1 MSRVVLT
8 TRLAL
13 DIQTQIDN
21 SLCTERPGS
30 DHDALS
36 DSHRREPALVA
47 VSVPAAVFGNGNGN
61 GLGLGLGLG
70 IYTLYTFYT
79 FYTLYTFH
87 TQRWWR
93 EISPGRVGEV

>member
-1 MSRVVLT
+1 M
-8 TRLAL
+8 
-13 DIQTQIDN
+13 
-21 SLCTERPGS
+21 
-30 DHDALS
+30 LS

-61 GLGLGLGLG
+61 GLGLG
-70 IYTLYTFYT
+70 IYTLCTFYT

-93 EISPGRVGEV
+93 ETSPGRVGEV